1 MARIGE
7 RVALTVLREASPG
20 VFLDGGEELG
30 EVLLPKRE
38 LPPIWEVGGLVR
50 VFLYTD
56 SEDRPI
62 ATCQRPKV
70 MPGEFAYL
78 ECVAVSGVGA
88 FVNWGLQKDLL
99 VPFREQKDPM
109 EVGKSYVVH
118 VHVDP
123 ESDRVVASRR
133 LNRYLSQEPPRYT
146 EGEEVELILFGKTD
160 LGYKAIIN
168 GQHSG
173 VLFANEVHRRL
184 RAGEQTKGYI
194 VQVRSDGKIDLS
206 LYAPG
211 RARIDD
217 LETQIEDELIKR
229 GGSWELCDSSSPE
242 QINKALGVSKKA
254 FKQATGALYRRKRIT
269 ISKDG
274 IKLIGFEPEEWRP
287 E

>member
-7 RVALTVLREASPG
+7 QVALKVLREAPPG

-30 EVLLPKRE
+30 EVLLPRRE

-62 ATCQRPKV
+62 ATCKHPKA

-109 EVGKSYVVH
+109 EVGRSYVVY
-118 VHVDP
+118 VYVDP

-133 LNRYLSQEPPRYT
+133 LNRHLSQEPPNYA
-146 EGEEVELILFGKTD
+146 EGEEVELMLFGKTE

-194 VQVRSDGKIDLS
+194 VKVRGDGKIDLS
-206 LYAPG
+206 LYPPG

-217 LETQIEDELIKR
+217 LEMRIEDELIKR

-254 FKQATGALYRRKRIT
+254 FKQATGALYRRKRIA
-269 ISKDG
+269 IGKDG
-274 IKLIGFEPEEWRP
+274 IKLIGSEPEEWRP
-287 E
+287 G